1 VCGASFETLVPVAVA
16 PDPDA
21 WETVSASRVPAPAPV
36 VEPPR
41 RLLAAGRAETAGL
54 PLPMVAGY
62 EVLGIVGRGAM
73 GVVYRARHL
82 ALNRVVAL
90 KMILSGPHAQPDE
103 RTRFR
108 KEAVA
113 VARLQH
119 PHIVQIFEVG
129 EQDGRPFLAL
139 EFVAGGTLQRALNGK
154 PQPARWAAEV
164 VETLARAMHHAH
176 QQGIVHRDLKPG
188 NILLQGIHHKDTKD
202 TKEDEEG
209 QPKGKPAFGPSGPLG
224 LCGESLSPKITDFG
238 LAKQL
243 DLDQSQTQSGV
254 IAGTPSYMAPEQAS
268 GQTRAVGPA
277 ADVYA
282 LGAILYECLTGRPPF
297 LAATSLE
304 TLLQVQSVEPVSPR
318 RLQPGCPT
326 DLETICLKCLDKQPR
341 RRYATALDLA
351 EDLCR
356 FLEHRPIV
364 ACPAG
369 VLYRFAKFARR
380 HRALVGGVACV
391 FLALVLGI
399 IGTGIGLLR
408 ARAEQTRAQK
418 AEQETRRLLA
428 ESYEHAARLAMQRGA
443 WRGALDNLDRALAAG
458 REDSAELHL
467 LRVKAWSALDDVS
480 RAWQELQELSR
491 RSDLGHLE
499 GPVLLWQADLA
510 LCLSSDDEKNLEQ
523 VRRAVRRGLPPAE
536 AAYAAGLLADTSPRA
551 AEHFLR
557 AVQEDPFHQRGN
569 SMLILLWTYLG
580 QFDRARERLAFAE
593 LVFPDD
599 PTFKVLRAQLHVLA
613 EDDLER
619 GYAVLNQARG
629 PLDDRRLSTARS
641 LVALLYRLRRMK
653 GLAAGDGGSAW
664 LQDLGGVLAGAAVL
678 SDLQRP
684 VRAAGGPPLTSSGL
698 LLPIPPVLFKALRRL
713 PGALELATRL
723 ALGDYR
729 GLGQTLSEA
738 LRIHPDGLLYLAQG
752 QMLGLQDRWAEAEI
766 AFLAAAQTP
775 SIVAVRRPALFAAM
789 EAAWVLAHQER
800 SSPEIARRNR
810 LFSCRGQLGAVL
822 ASAPS
827 GPLHVLPPLF
837 FEAEGP
843 RQRALGHARKL
854 VALGGLRVDQM
865 PHLTVVA
872 LQMDDLDLARRL
884 VSEWQRQAPGD
895 LIALR
900 RRAAVELKGG
910 AYGRALEAADAVL
923 KALPGDPQALR
934 LRGQAL
940 EQIRKQ
946 AESLKAGDKRPPG
959 EK

>member
-1 VCGASFETLVPVAVA
+1 
-16 PDPDA
+16 
-21 WETVSASRVPAPAPV
+21 
-36 VEPPR
+36 
-41 RLLAAGRAETAGL
+41 LLAAVRGETAGL
-54 PLPMVAGY
+54 PLPVVAGY
-62 EVLGIVGRGAM
+62 EVLGSLGHGAM

-103 RTRFR
+103 RARFR
-108 KEAVA
+108 KEAAA

-119 PHIVQIFEVG
+119 PNIVQIFEVG

-139 EFVAGGTLQRALNGK
+139 EFVDGGTLQSALNGK
-154 PQPARWAAEV
+154 PQPARRAAEL
-164 VETLARAMHHAH
+164 VETLARAVHHAH
-176 QQGIVHRDLKPG
+176 QQGVVHRDLKPG
-188 NILLQGIHHKDTKD
+188 NILLQGTHHKDTKD
-202 TKEDEEG
+202 TKEDEKGE
-209 QPKGKPAFGPSGPLG
+209 PKGKPASGPSGPWCPSG
-224 LCGESLSPKITDFG
+224 LWGESFSPKITDFG

-243 DLDQSQTQSGV
+243 DLDQSQTQSGAIV
-254 IAGTPSYMAPEQAS
+254 GTPSYMAPEQAG
-268 GQTRAVGPA
+268 GQTREVGPA

-297 LAATSLE
+297 LAETSLE
-304 TLLQVQSVEPVSPR
+304 TLLQVRSAEPVSPR
-318 RLQPGCPT
+318 RLQPGCPA
-326 DLETICLKCLDKQPR
+326 DLETGCLKCLNKRPR
-341 RRYATALDLA
+341 LRYASALDLA
-351 EDLCR
+351 EDLRR

-364 ACPAG
+364 ARPAG
-369 VLYRFAKFARR
+369 VLYRFGKFARR
-380 HRALVGGVACV
+380 HRALVGGVAAV

-408 ARAEQTRAQK
+408 ARAEQARAQQ

-428 ESYEHAARLAMQRGA
+428 ESYAHAARLAMQRGA
-443 WRGALDNLDRALAAG
+443 WRGALDNLGRALEAG
-458 REDSAELHL
+458 HEDSAELHL

-480 RAWQELQELSR
+480 SAWQELQELSR
-491 RSDLGHLE
+491 RSDLGQLE

-510 LCLSSDDEKNLEQ
+510 LCLSSDDEENLAQ

-557 AVQEDPFHQRGN
+557 AVREDPFHQRANG
-569 SMLILLWTYLG
+569 MLILLWTYLG

-599 PTFKVLRAQLHVLA
+599 PTFKVLRAQIKILE
-613 EDDLER
+613 EDDLE
-619 GYAVLNQARG
+619 GGNAVLDRARG
-629 PLDDRRLSTARS
+629 QLDDRRLSTARS
-641 LVALLYRLRRMK
+641 LVALLSRLRRMK
-653 GLAAGDGGSAW
+653 GVAGGDPGGAW
-664 LQDLGGVLAGAAVL
+664 LQDLAGVLAGAAVL
-678 SDLQRP
+678 GDLQRP
-684 VRAAGGPPLTSSGL
+684 ARAAGGPPLNSSGL

-713 PGALELATRL
+713 PGALELLTRL

-729 GLGQTLSEA
+729 GLSQALSEA

-752 QMLGLQDRWAEAEI
+752 QMLGLQDRWAEAEN
-766 AFLAAAQTP
+766 AFLAAAHTP
-775 SIVAVRRPALFAAM
+775 SIVPVRRPALFAAM
-789 EAAWVLAHQER
+789 EAAWMLAQQGA
-800 SSPEIARRNR
+800 SSPEVERRNR
-810 LFSCRGQLGAVL
+810 LVSSRGQLGAVL

-827 GPLHVLPPLF
+827 GPLHVLPALF
-837 FEAEGP
+837 SQAEGP
-843 RQRALGHARKL
+843 RHRALRHARGL
-854 VALGGLRVDQM
+854 VALGGVRVDQM
-865 PHLTVVA
+865 LHLTIVA

-923 KALPGDPQALR
+923 KVRRGDPEALGLRAQAT
-934 LRGQAL
+934 
-940 EQIRKQ
+940 EEIRKQ
-946 AESLKAGDKRPPG
+946 APSLGAGGKSPPG